1 MMQDRLKYRVWDK
14 RKNNY
19 IEDFVFN
26 FINKSPYITVEYFD
40 NEYAYTHTFEEDE
53 IIIEQCIGLKDKNDK
68 LIYEGD
74 IVKDEHD
81 RKYIVKF
88 GKHTVTIPVGY
99 VNGETECLGWY
110 LDNGYLSYHLNPD
123 DDYLIIGNIHENED
137 LLENK

>member
-14 RKNNY
+14 VSKRYFFLELKFGDNGY
-19 IEDFVFN
+19 HPRFIEKPIF
-26 FINKSPYITVEYFD
+26 
-40 NEYAYTHTFEEDE
+40 
-53 IIIEQCIGLKDKNDK
+53 EQCTGLKDKNGN

-81 RKYIVKF
+81 WKYIVKF

-110 LDNGYLSYHLNPD
+110 LDNGYLSYHLNPN